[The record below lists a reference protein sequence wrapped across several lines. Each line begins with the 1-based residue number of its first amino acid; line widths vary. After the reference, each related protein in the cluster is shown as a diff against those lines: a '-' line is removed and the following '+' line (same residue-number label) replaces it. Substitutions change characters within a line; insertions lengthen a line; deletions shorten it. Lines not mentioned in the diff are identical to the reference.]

1 MASNINPINLGV
13 NSNYFKKEN
22 NEDLTKGT
30 KNESQS
36 TDANKNQLNSN
47 DVLSFL
53 AAQNADVVPVKA
65 QKTLDVSKYV
75 TSEQE
80 ARIADFMKGFEA
92 DYDAA
97 LNLTKEEFPD
107 LSDGAASSIALNFLD
122 ETY

>member
-107 LSDGAASSIALNFLD
+107 LSDGAASTIALNFLD